1 MGVGVSLSDT
11 KAPQGMEEERLADRS
26 FGDWLKHRRK
36 VYGWTQKELAL
47 QVNCSIS
54 TIRKIESEERHP
66 SAQVVERLAEL
77 FDIPQNERKAF
88 LRFARGDWQAGPN
101 GETQTAS
108 LRLSQSA
115 PHANMPRSMLSLIDT
130 QAVDGFLGFTW
141 DSPDMSEK
149 LALLRQAHTLAE
161 DAGDIRRQIEYLWQ
175 LGWLDQANRF
185 SYWERALGLAR
196 QLGDAQSLA
205 SGLSMMGFFLVLNG
219 DLDSA
224 QKYLAESGALYQ
236 KLQLKPVTSH
246 LLSAYGQIS
255 LLRGEFKKAR
265 SYLQEHARASLKLGY
280 REDYLWSYARLGYV
294 ALQEGNQEEAGHI
307 FVESAQEFKND
318 RNTIGVVF
326 ALEGLAGLFIKA
338 GNPSAA
344 AQLIGWA
351 DSTREKISDKRPL
364 LEQAEIDKIV
374 ADCIVEMEN
383 TGFAHAYTEGQKM
396 TMNEAVSY
404 ARHKSR
410 HVKIGT

>member
-1 MGVGVSLSDT
+1 M
-11 KAPQGMEEERLADRS
+11 AERS
-26 FGDWLKHRRK
+26 FGDWLKHRRRAS
-36 VYGWTQKELAL
+36 GWTQKELAL

-54 TIRKIESEERHP
+54 AIRKIESEERHP

-101 GETQTAS
+101 GENQDVN
-108 LRLSQSA
+108 LYVSQFA
-115 PHANMPRSMLSLIDT
+115 PHANMPRSMLSLIDM
-130 QAVDGFLGFTW
+130 QEMDGFLGFTW
-141 DSPDMSEK
+141 ESPRMSEK
-149 LALLRQAHTLAE
+149 LALLQQAHAMAE
-161 DAGDIRRQIEYLWQ
+161 AAGDIRRQIEYLWQ
-175 LGWLDQANRF
+175 LGWLDQENRF

-196 QLGDAQSLA
+196 RLGDAQALA

-224 QKYLAESGALYQ
+224 QKYLGESSMLYQ
-236 KLQLKPVTSH
+236 QMQLKPVTSH

-265 SYLQEHARASLKLGY
+265 SYLQEHARASLKLGN

-294 ALQEGNQEEAGHI
+294 ALYEGNQGEACHI
-307 FVESAQEFKND
+307 LLESAQEFKND

-326 ALEGLAGLFIKA
+326 TLEGLAGFFSKS
-338 GNPSAA
+338 GDPSAA
-344 AQLIGWA
+344 AHLIGWA
-351 DSTREKISDKRPL
+351 DSTREKISDKRPP

-374 ADCIVEMEN
+374 TACILEMERI
-383 TGFAHAYTEGQKM
+383 GFTQAYREGQKM

-410 HVKIGT
+410 SVKIET